1 MNILQL
7 LACLRSLIRKCAH
20 DNVTG
25 DELLKLFPPDLP
37 IDLQT
42 TLVLSFQKFHNQW
55 KQDLSTQQV
64 VSFLQYENNH
74 PNFKSQK
81 VYLIY
86 VLFWFGFLIFFS
98 VCVLQFL
105 GSVAKE

>member
-1 MNILQL
+1 MNKLQV

-64 VSFLQYENNH
+64 GSFFEEA
-74 PNFKSQK
+74 K

-86 VLFWFGFLIFFS
+86 VLFWFGFIILFS